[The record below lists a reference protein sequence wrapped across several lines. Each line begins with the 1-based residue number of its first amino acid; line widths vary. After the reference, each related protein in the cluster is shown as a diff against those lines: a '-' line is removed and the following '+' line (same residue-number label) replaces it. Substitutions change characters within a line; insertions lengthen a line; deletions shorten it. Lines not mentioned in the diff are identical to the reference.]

1 MHDLRCKRSALEQR
15 GVFEQQRGMLTC
27 MTYGQDAYQL
37 LCGTIGG
44 YVMMYD
50 VRYNIVSTVY

>member
-1 MHDLRCKRSALEQR
+1 
-15 GVFEQQRGMLTC
+15 MLTC

-44 YVMMYD
+44 FVMMYD